1 MFLQRYSLKTNIFFS
16 IIAMGVLGV
25 VLALVIGSLYR
36 QLTVENQINHLEQ
49 ITQLRANDI
58 LAKLVDNSQKL
69 GQTLQNEKKFR
80 QAFINRDISSLEH
93 LLASQFH
100 QYFVTAG
107 ITKLE
112 NLAVYDNELN
122 FIVNSSASPENSTM
136 YKQNPCGKLITRS
149 HERTGSERLKVI
161 SELCNVNNQLQ
172 LSVLVPIGGI
182 FVKGYLEVTTDPSY
196 SLQDIASHLGL
207 PLQITTPAGGIN
219 FKSDTWPQNT
229 GGITAIYK
237 LKTDNNTDGLNI
249 SVHQDITGLEES
261 LTNTRN
267 TALIIAFFATI
278 LMASLFLA
286 LLQKT
291 ALTPLDKLGAE
302 LKKLLHQNAKF
313 GQTLEVNGNTEIR
326 ELTSQFNEMV
336 LNLKDSYSKIELA
349 RDSAIQANKTK
360 SQFLANMSHELRTP
374 LNTVIGY
381 SELLEEDPRIGSDA
395 RLTEDV
401 TNIRS
406 AAKHLLKLINEVLDL
421 SKIEAGKMDLSLET
435 FNVDLTIKDLCTTI
449 KPLIQKNHNRL
460 TIMCSPGVGD
470 IHADI
475 TKFRQILFNILSNAS
490 KFTDHGEIVLNV
502 NRHFKAGREYFTFS
516 IKDSGIGISK
526 EQINKLFKPF
536 SQVDQSSTRKYS
548 GTGLGLAISKRFCIL
563 MGGDLTVTSTPGVGS
578 SFNIQIPAKVQTND
592 NAKIISLDDYMPS
605 AISSLAEKRINQN
618 Q

>member
-25 VLALVIGSLYR
+25 VLALVIGSMYR

-49 ITQLRANDI
+49 ITQLRADDI
-58 LAKLVDNSQKL
+58 LAKLHANSQKL

-80 QAFINRDISSLEH
+80 QAFIDRDISALDH

-112 NLAVYDNELN
+112 NLTVYDNKLN
-122 FIVNSSASPENSTM
+122 YIVNSSASPEQNTL
-136 YKQNPCGKLITRS
+136 YKQSPCGQLAARS
-149 HERTGSERLKVI
+149 HNRTGSDRLKVI
-161 SELCNVNNQLQ
+161 SELCNINNQLR

-196 SLQDIASHLGL
+196 SLQNIASHLGL
-207 PLQITTPAGGIN
+207 PLQITTPDGNIN
-219 FKSDTWPQNT
+219 FQSDTWPQNT

-237 LKTDNNTDGLNI
+237 LKTGDKTHGLNI

-261 LTNTRN
+261 LTSTRN

-291 ALTPLDKLGAE
+291 ALTPLGKLGSE

-313 GQTLEVNGNTEIR
+313 GQTLEVSGNTEIR

-360 SQFLANMSHELRTP
+360 SQFLANMSHEIRTP
-374 LNTVIGY
+374 LNAVIGY
-381 SELLEEDPRIGSDA
+381 SELLEEDPRISADA

-406 AAKHLLKLINEVLDL
+406 AAKHLLKLINEILDL
-421 SKIEAGKMDLSLET
+421 SKIESGKMDLSLET
-435 FNVDLTIKDLCTTI
+435 FNVHLTITDLCTTI
-449 KPLIQKNHNRL
+449 QPLVQKNHNRL
-460 TIMCSPGVGD
+460 TVICSRGVGD
-470 IHADI
+470 MHADI
-475 TKFRQILFNILSNAS
+475 TKVRQVLFNILSNAC

-502 NRHFKAGREYFTFS
+502 NKHFKAGREYFTFS

-536 SQVDQSSTRKYS
+536 SQVDQSTTKKYG

-563 MGGDLTVTSTPGVGS
+563 MGGELTVTSTPGEGS
-578 SFNIQIPAKVQTND
+578 SFNIQIPAKVQTGK
-592 NAKIISLDDYMPS
+592 NAKIIAIDDYMPS
-605 AISSLAEKRINQN
+605 AISSLAGKRINQN
-618 Q
+618 K